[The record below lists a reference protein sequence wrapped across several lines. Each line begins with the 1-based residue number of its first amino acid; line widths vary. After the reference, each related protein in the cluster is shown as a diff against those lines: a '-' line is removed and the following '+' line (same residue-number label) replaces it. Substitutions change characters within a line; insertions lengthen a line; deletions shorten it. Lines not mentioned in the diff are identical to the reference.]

1 MIDAVSETAKCQM
14 DCCKSLAEWYAYV
27 AALNVH
33 AVRAGYGLRER
44 KPYRTRDPVVEYGLS
59 LGKVVF
65 CVERGGV
72 EVYSPLS
79 AREYANYHGLGLR
92 FARGLM
98 VITQR
103 AELKGWHLTTAE
115 KVEELR
121 LAGFLMIADIA
132 DIADL
137 DALSPERPAE

>member
-1 MIDAVSETAKCQM
+1 MVDVVSETANCQM
-14 DCCKSLAEWYAYV
+14 DCCRSLAEWSAYV

-33 AVRAGYGLRER
+33 AVRAGYGLAER

-59 LGKVVF
+59 LGKVGF
-65 CVERGGV
+65 RVERGGV
-72 EVYSPLS
+72 AVYSPLS

-98 VITQR
+98 VIMQR
-103 AELKGWHLTTAE
+103 AELKGRHLTNDEMAE
-115 KVEELR
+115 VLR
-121 LAGFLMIADIA
+121 LAGFLD

>member
-14 DCCKSLAEWYAYV
+14 DCCKSLAEWHAYV
-27 AALNVH
+27 AALDVN
-33 AVRAGYGLRER
+33 AVRAGNGLAER

-79 AREYANYHGLGLR
+79 AREYANYHGLEIR
-92 FARGLM
+92 FAKCQMVVTQLADMKRWDLTNDEMAEVLQSSGL
-98 VITQR
+98 
-103 AELKGWHLTTAE
+103 
-115 KVEELR
+115 
-121 LAGFLMIADIA
+121 
-132 DIADL
+132 L
-137 DALSPERPAE
+137 DGLDDLSPERTAE

>member
-121 LAGFLMIADIA
+121 LAGFLDDIA

-137 DALSPERPAE
+137 DDLSPERPAE

>member
-1 MIDAVSETAKCQM
+1 MIDPVSETAKCQM

-33 AVRAGYGLRER
+33 AVRAGYGLAER

-72 EVYSPLS
+72 AVYSPLS
-79 AREYANYHGLGLR
+79 AREYANYHGLE
-92 FARGLM
+92 RGPRQGPAGDH
-98 VITQR
+98 TTGG
-103 AELKGWHLTTAE
+103 AEGWHLTTAE

-121 LAGFLMIADIA
+121 LAGFLDDI
-132 DIADL
+132 

>member
-27 AALNVH
+27 AALNVD

-65 CVERGGV
+65 RVERGGV
-72 EVYSPLS
+72 AVYSPLS
-79 AREYANYHGLGLR
+79 AREYANYHGLEIR
-92 FARGLM
+92 FAKCQMVVTQLADMKRWDLTNDEMAEVLQSSGL
-98 VITQR
+98 
-103 AELKGWHLTTAE
+103 LDGL
-115 KVEELR
+115 
-121 LAGFLMIADIA
+121 D
-132 DIADL
+132 DL

>member
-1 MIDAVSETAKCQM
+1 MIDPVSETAKCQM
-14 DCCKSLAEWYAYV
+14 DCCRSLAEWYAYV
-27 AALNVH
+27 AALNVD
-33 AVRAGYGLRER
+33 AVRAGYGLRQPTSY
-44 KPYRTRDPVVEYGLS
+44 KTRNPVVEYGLS

-65 CVERGGV
+65 RVERGGV

-79 AREYANYHGLGLR
+79 AREFANYHGLGLR

-103 AELKGWHLTTAE
+103 AEVKRWDLTNDEMAE
-115 KVEELR
+115 VLQSSG
-121 LAGFLMIADIA
+121 LLDGLD
-132 DIADL
+132 DL

>member
-1 MIDAVSETAKCQM
+1 MSELLSLMM

-33 AVRAGYGLRER
+33 AVRAGCGLRER

-79 AREYANYHGLGLR
+79 AREYANYHGLERGL
-92 FARGLM
+92 ARGLL
-98 VITQR
+98 VVAQL
-103 AELKGWHLTTAE
+103 AELKGWDLTDDE
-115 KVEELR
+115 MVEELR
-121 LAGFLMIADIA
+121 MAGFLD
-132 DIADL
+132 D
-137 DALSPERPAE
+137 LSPERPSK